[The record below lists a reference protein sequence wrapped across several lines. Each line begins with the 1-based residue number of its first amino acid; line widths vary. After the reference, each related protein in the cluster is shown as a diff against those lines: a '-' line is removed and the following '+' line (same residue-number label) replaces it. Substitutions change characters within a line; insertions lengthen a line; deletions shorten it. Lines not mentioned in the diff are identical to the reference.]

1 MFLRYVVATLSFVL
15 TLLFSF
21 TAPKL
26 FPIAYSLV
34 KPFLNEVTR
43 NKIKIFGGMS
53 VAPCSF
59 LFPCCN
65 LVRFSWSTHILY
77 ICAAFFVVVSSS
89 TVKKVKGYSEHQK
102 PRL

>member
-1 MFLRYVVATLSFVL
+1 MVPDAFSYKMFFRDLVPTLSFVL

-43 NKIKIFGGMS
+43 NKVKIFGGVS
-53 VAPCSF
+53 VAPF
-59 LFPCCN
+59 L
-65 LVRFSWSTHILY
+65 
-77 ICAAFFVVVSSS
+77 
-89 TVKKVKGYSEHQK
+89 
-102 PRL
+102 